1 MINKRTAML
10 GLAGLAA
17 TPFHTALAATAATP
31 AAASNAARDDIVIGQ
46 VAPLSGTIAGTGE
59 EYVAGGAA
67 YFAHVNAQGGIYG
80 RKIRVV
86 VKDDGY
92 KPDQTL
98 ALTRQIL
105 AEDKPLAL
113 FGFVGTGN
121 ILALNKNK
129 VLEEAGIPLLAP
141 YTGAQDLREPM
152 NPNIFHIRASYTDE
166 TARMVE
172 HLHTIGLR
180 RFAVMYQDD
189 PFGKSGLAG
198 AESALQKL
206 GLKAVSKG
214 GYDRTKPE
222 EVDAAV
228 AAIAPSEPDAII
240 MVSVNRASAAFI
252 KKMREKGSKAR
263 LFSISVVNFKELLKN
278 AGEDYARGIGISQVM
293 PSPYSAMVPVA
304 REFQAMMKKYQP
316 EKVVSYASI
325 ESFIAAKILV
335 EAIRRSGGNP
345 TRDKVITQLEK
356 LSNYDVGGF
365 KVSFSPD
372 NRVGSRFVEVTVI
385 GQGGKLIR

>member
-1 MINKRTAML
+1 ML
-10 GLAGLAA
+10 RKKLAA
-17 TPFHTALAATAATP
+17 ALLGTLALLPLTGASAAEEL
-31 AAASNAARDDIVIGQ
+31 VIGQ
-46 VAPLSGTIAGTGE
+46 VAPLTGTIAGTGD
-59 EYVAGGAA
+59 EYVAGGKA
-67 YFAHVNAQGGIYG
+67 YFDHINANGGIYG

-86 VKDDGY
+86 VKDDSY
-92 KPDQTL
+92 KPEQTL
-98 ALTRQIL
+98 ALTREIL
-105 AEDKPLAL
+105 ADDKPLAL

-121 ILALNKNK
+121 VLALNKNR
-129 VLEEAGIPLLAP
+129 VLEDAGIALLAP

-198 AESALQKL
+198 AEQALQKL
-206 GLKAVSKG
+206 GMKAVAKG

-228 AAIAPSEPDAII
+228 AAIAPANPDAII

-252 KKMREKGSKAR
+252 KKMRGQGSKAR

-278 AGEDYARGIGISQVM
+278 AGEDNARGIGISQVM
-293 PSPYSAMVPVA
+293 PYPYSPLVPVA
-304 REFQAMMKKYQP
+304 REFQGLMKKYQP
-316 EKVVSYASI
+316 EKVVSYASM

-335 EAIRRSGGNP
+335 EAIRRCGADP
-345 TRDKVITQLEK
+345 TRQKVITQLEK
-356 LSNYDVGGF
+356 MNGYDVGGF
-365 KVSFSPD
+365 KVSFSAD
-372 NRVGSRFVEVTVI
+372 NHVGSRFVEVTVI
-385 GQGGKLIR
+385 GRDGKLLR

>member
-1 MINKRTAML
+1 MTWKNKHW
-10 GLAGLAA
+10 LAA
-17 TPFHTALAATAATP
+17 LTIAVLPHLAQAAP
-31 AAASNAARDDIVIGQ
+31 GREDIVIGQ
-46 VAPLSGTIAGTGE
+46 VAPLTGVIAGTGD

-67 YFAHVNAQGGIYG
+67 YFAHVNANGGIYG

-86 VKDDGY
+86 LKDDSY

-98 ALTRQIL
+98 AQTRQLL

-121 ILALNKNK
+121 VLALNKNK
-129 VLEEAGIPLLAP
+129 VLSDAGIALLAP

-198 AESALQKL
+198 AESAMQKL
-206 GLKAVSKG
+206 GLQPVARG

-222 EVDAAV
+222 DIDAAV
-228 AAIAPSEPDAII
+228 AAIAPANPDAII

-252 KKMREKGSKAR
+252 KKMRAQGSKAR

-278 AGEDYARGIGISQVM
+278 AGEDNARGIGISQVM
-293 PSPYSAMVPVA
+293 PYPYSTLVPVA
-304 REFQAMMKKYQP
+304 REFQLLMKKYQP
-316 EKVVSYASI
+316 EKVVSYASM

-335 EAIRRSGGNP
+335 EAIQRSGADP
-345 TRDKVITQLEK
+345 TRQKIMTQLDK
-356 LSNYDVGGF
+356 MNNYDVGGF

-372 NRVGSRFVEVTVI
+372 NHVGSKFVEVTVI
-385 GQGGKLIR
+385 GRDGKLLR

>member
-1 MINKRTAML
+1 MIRKL
-10 GLAGLAA
+10 LLCLAWAVGPAAVLAA
-17 TPFHTALAATAATP
+17 
-31 AAASNAARDDIVIGQ
+31 DDIVIGQ
-46 VAPLSGTIAGTGE
+46 VAPLTGVIAGTGE

-67 YFAHVNAQGGIYG
+67 YFAHINEKGGIYG

-86 VKDDGY
+86 VKDDSY
-92 KPDQTL
+92 KPDQTVAHTQ
-98 ALTRQIL
+98 ALL

-121 ILALNKNK
+121 VMALNKNK
-129 VLEEAGIPLLAP
+129 VLEEAGIALVAP
-141 YTGAQDLREPM
+141 YTGAQNLREPM
-152 NPNIFHIRASYTDE
+152 NPHIFHIRASYTDE

-198 AESALQKL
+198 AEKALQKL
-206 GLKAVSKG
+206 GLPLVAKG

-222 EVDAAV
+222 EVDTAV
-228 AAIAPSEPDAII
+228 AAIAAAQPDAII
-240 MVSVNRASAAFI
+240 MVSVNRASAAFV
-252 KKMREKGSKAR
+252 KKIREKGNRAR

-278 AGEDYARGIGISQVM
+278 AGEDMVRGVGISQVM
-293 PSPYSAMVPVA
+293 PYPYSGMLPVT
-304 REFQAMMKKYQP
+304 REFQQMMAKYQP
-316 EKVVSYASI
+316 GKVISYASM

-335 EAIRRSGGNP
+335 EAIRRAGGNP
-345 TRDKVITQLEK
+345 TREKVMAQMEK
-356 LSNYDVGGF
+356 LNNHDVGGF
-365 KVSFSPD
+365 KVSFSPE

-385 GQGGKLIR
+385 GPSGKLIR

>member
-1 MINKRTAML
+1 
-10 GLAGLAA
+10 
-17 TPFHTALAATAATP
+17 
-31 AAASNAARDDIVIGQ
+31 
-46 VAPLSGTIAGTGE
+46 
-59 EYVAGGAA
+59 
-67 YFAHVNAQGGIYG
+67 
-80 RKIRVV
+80 VV
-86 VKDDGY
+86 VKDDSY

-98 ALTRQIL
+98 AQTRQLL
-105 AEDKPLAL
+105 AEDKPMAL

-121 ILALNKNK
+121 ILALNKNR
-129 VLEEAGIPLLAP
+129 VLEEAGIALLAP

-198 AESALQKL
+198 AEQALEKL
-206 GLKAVSKG
+206 GLKAVAKG
-214 GYDRTKPE
+214 GYDRAKPE

-228 AAIAPSEPDAII
+228 AAIAPAEPDAII
-240 MVSVNRASAAFI
+240 MVSVNRASAAFV
-252 KKMREKGSKAR
+252 KKMREKGSRAR

-278 AGEDYARGIGISQVM
+278 AGEDTVRGVGISQVM
-293 PSPYSAMVPVA
+293 PSPYSQLVPVA
-304 REFQAMMKKYQP
+304 REFQQLMAKYQP
-316 EKVVSYASI
+316 GKVVSYASM
-325 ESFIAAKILV
+325 ESFIAAKIMV
-335 EAIRRSGGNP
+335 EAIKRSGGNP
-345 TRDKVITQLEK
+345 TREKVLAQLEK
-356 LSNYDVGGF
+356 LNAYDVGGF
-365 KVSFSPD
+365 KVSFSPE

>member
-1 MINKRTAML
+1 MNNRQWMALLTIAMA
-10 GLAGLAA
+10 AGLAQ
-17 TPFHTALAATAATP
+17 AAP
-31 AAASNAARDDIVIGQ
+31 GREDIVIGQ
-46 VAPLSGTIAGTGE
+46 VAPLTGTIAGTGD

-67 YFAHVNAQGGIYG
+67 YFAHVNANGGIYG

-86 VKDDGY
+86 VKDDSY

-98 ALTRQIL
+98 AMTRQVL

-121 ILALNKNK
+121 VLALNKNR
-129 VLEEAGIPLLAP
+129 VLEDAGIALLAP

-152 NPNIFHIRASYTDE
+152 SPHIFHIRASYTDE

-172 HLHTIGLR
+172 HLHSIGLR

-189 PFGKSGLAG
+189 PFGKSGLTG
-198 AESALQKL
+198 AETALKKL
-206 GLKAVSKG
+206 GLSAVARG

-222 EVDAAV
+222 DIDAAV
-228 AAIAPSEPDAII
+228 AAIAPANPDAII
-240 MVSVNRASAAFI
+240 MVSVNRASAAFV
-252 KKMREKGSKAR
+252 KKMRAQGSKAR

-278 AGEDYARGIGISQVM
+278 AGEDNARGIGISQVM
-293 PSPYSAMVPVA
+293 PYPYSTLAPVA
-304 REFQAMMKKYQP
+304 REFQTAMAKYQP
-316 EKVVSYASI
+316 TKVVSYASM

-335 EAIRRSGGNP
+335 EAIQRSGADP
-345 TRDKVITQLEK
+345 TRQKIITQLDK
-356 LSNYDVGGF
+356 MNNYDAGGF

-372 NRVGSRFVEVTVI
+372 NHVGSKFVEVTVI
-385 GQGGKLIR
+385 GRDGKLLR

>member
-1 MINKRTAML
+1 MNHPPSIGKHLRALVVLLATT
-10 GLAGLAA
+10 AGLFAHAA
-17 TPFHTALAATAATP
+17 P
-31 AAASNAARDDIVIGQ
+31 AREDLVIGQ
-46 VAPLSGTIAGTGE
+46 VAPLTGTIAGTGD

-67 YFAHVNAQGGIYG
+67 YFAHINASGGIYG

-86 VKDDGY
+86 LKDDSY

-105 AEDKPLAL
+105 AEDKPIAL

-121 ILALNKNK
+121 VLALNKNK
-129 VLEEAGIPLLAP
+129 VLEDAGIALLAP
-141 YTGAQDLREPM
+141 YTGAQDLREPV

-166 TARMVE
+166 TSRMVE

-198 AESALQKL
+198 AEAALQKL
-206 GLKAVSKG
+206 GLKAVAKG
-214 GYDRTKPE
+214 GYDRAKPE

-228 AAIAPSEPDAII
+228 AAIAPAEPDAII

-252 KKMREKGSKAR
+252 RKMREKGSKAR

-278 AGEDYARGIGISQVM
+278 AGEENARGIGISQVM
-293 PSPYSAMVPVA
+293 PYPYSTLAPVA
-304 REFQAMMKKYQP
+304 REFQMLMKQYQP
-316 EKVVSYASI
+316 DKVVSYASM

-345 TRDKVITQLEK
+345 TREKVIAQLEK
-356 LSNYDVGGF
+356 MNSYDAGGF
-365 KVSFSPD
+365 KVSFSPE
-372 NRVGSRFVEVTVI
+372 NRVGSKFVEVTVI
-385 GQGGKLIR
+385 GAGGRLMR